1 MKTERYSKPMHIK
14 VTIYWYH
21 YLQFSVFYSRP
32 HHYLGLSMRGVAPAA
47 ARIMAGVELFLLLLP
62 TRTRV
67 FGVGVYAV
75 RKADPNESLD
85 LALLFLEP
93 LEG

>member
-1 MKTERYSKPMHIK
+1 MKTEKYSKPMHIK

-21 YLQFSVFYSRP
+21 YLQFLVFYPRS
-32 HHYLGLSMRGVAPAA
+32 HYLGLSMRGVAAAA

-62 TRTRV
+62 TRTRI